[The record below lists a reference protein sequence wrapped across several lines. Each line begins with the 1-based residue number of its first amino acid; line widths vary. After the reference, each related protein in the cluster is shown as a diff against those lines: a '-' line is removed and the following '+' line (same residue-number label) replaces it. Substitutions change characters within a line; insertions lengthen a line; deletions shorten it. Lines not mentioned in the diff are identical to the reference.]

1 VSTDVCLLSFIL
13 FIFVFLVTCARL
25 VHIKLIH
32 RIVMVSVVNFQ
43 NNTILIAVLSVLS
56 SNRLEAV
63 TAAEIQL
70 TL

>member
-1 VSTDVCLLSFIL
+1 
-13 FIFVFLVTCARL
+13 
-25 VHIKLIH
+25 
-32 RIVMVSVVNFQ
+32 MVSVVNFQ